1 MHVLLR
7 RAFFRPVL
15 GSRGLGGTARSCMQE
30 GLCGGSGAD
39 GRRSAKEGVVGWDL
53 SPGWRAT
60 AMYLCELTVRIVK
73 LGTEFAGVGS
83 GLELCIA
90 KSGICTLLAMA

>member
-15 GSRGLGGTARSCMQE
+15 ESRGLGGTARSCIQE

-53 SPGWRAT
+53 SPGWRVT
-60 AMYLCELTVRIVK
+60 AMYARLTVRIVR
-73 LGTEFAGVGS
+73 LDIEFAGVGS

-90 KSGICTLLAMA
+90 KSGIYTFWQ